1 MRVAEA
7 GGGEPVLLL
16 HGWPQHSYAWRDVI
30 PLLARHY
37 RVICPDLRGFGWTDA
52 PRTGYS
58 TGELVDDLI
67 ALLDILALE
76 RVFVIGHE
84 LGGRLGFHLSLSEP
98 TRVRGHLA
106 LNALHP
112 YGSARRLAPQA
123 WRQWWT
129 VFVET
134 PLLGRTVLRRLPAF
148 TRLLFRLG
156 NPNPDARAAS
166 AVDQFVATLREPDR
180 ARAAERVQTQFAYRE
195 LVPTLLGK
203 YRPTHLKVPTLM
215 LNGTKDFALSPAGL
229 GGYESYADDLR
240 VELVTDA
247 GHFLPE
253 ERPRLVAETAH
264 RFFSSNRA
272 SVGEPGPVE
281 GGNAMTLFLQVAAR
295 VRGSV
300 YLIANA
306 LRQAAAARPACCAR
320 PKAPA
325 RPPLWPMA
333 RWQRPARNG
342 PGLQAPQQQQ
352 PAQGDS
358 AAIANLTIA

>member
-1 MRVAEA
+1 MNAIVLEQHTRNRRGGPARAPHVEGVRHRFVRTARLRMHVAEA
-7 GGGEPVLLL
+7 GRGEPVLLL
-16 HGWPQHSYAWRDVI
+16 HGWPQHWYAWRDVI

-37 RVICPDLRGFGWTDA
+37 RVICPDLRGFGWTEA
-52 PRTGYS
+52 PRTGYR

-67 ALLDILALE
+67 ALLDVLALE
-76 RVFVIGHE
+76 RVFVVGHE
-84 LGGRLGFHLSLSEP
+84 LGGRLGFHLSLSQP

-156 NPNPDARAAS
+156 NPNPDTRAAS
-166 AVDQFVATLREPDR
+166 AVEQFIATLREPDR

-203 YRPTHLKVPTLM
+203 YRPTRLKVPTLM

-229 GGYESYADDLR
+229 GGYEPYADDLR

-264 RFFSSNRA
+264 RFFSRLIERQSA
-272 SVGEPGPVE
+272 S
-281 GGNAMTLFLQVAAR
+281 QV
-295 VRGSV
+295 
-300 YLIANA
+300 
-306 LRQAAAARPACCAR
+306 
-320 PKAPA
+320 
-325 RPPLWPMA
+325 PLTEA
-333 RWQRPARNG
+333 TR
-342 PGLQAPQQQQ
+342 
-352 PAQGDS
+352 
-358 AAIANLTIA
+358 